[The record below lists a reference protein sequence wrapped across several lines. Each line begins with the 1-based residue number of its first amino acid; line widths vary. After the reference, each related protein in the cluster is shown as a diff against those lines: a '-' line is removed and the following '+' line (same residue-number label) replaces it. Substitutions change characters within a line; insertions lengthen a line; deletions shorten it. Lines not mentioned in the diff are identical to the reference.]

1 MDQTAR
7 FALPQLS
14 PGQAQKEWYHNEA
27 LQRIDMLLCAAV
39 EGSAL
44 AAPPASPPA
53 AACYLVAGGATGAWA
68 GQDGALAT
76 FTDGGWRFVTPIE
89 GARVLDRTS
98 GQVVVR
104 RSGGWEAGI
113 VRAQEVRINGVTVLR
128 DRQPAVPDPTGGSV
142 IDSPCRTAVANILAT
157 LRAHGLI
164 A

>member
-7 FALPQLS
+7 FALPQLF
-14 PGQAQKEWYHNEA
+14 PGQAEKEWYHNEA
-27 LQRIDMLLCAAV
+27 LQRIDMLLCPAV

-44 AAPPASPPA
+44 AAPPANPPTG
-53 AACYLVAGGATGAWA
+53 ACYLVAPGATGAWA

-76 FTDGGWRFVTPIE
+76 LTEGGWRFVAPVE

-98 GQVVVR
+98 GQVVLR
-104 RSGGWEAGI
+104 RGGSWEAGV
-113 VRAQEVRINGVTVLR
+113 VRAQEVRINGVTLLR

-142 IDSPCRTAVANILAT
+142 IDAPCRTAVANILAT
-157 LRAHGLI
+157 LRTHGLI